1 MNKIEKIHSDHWNSW
16 AAWRDEERAEFEKWW
31 KLVFGDV
38 VGKLERLGSGDYAH
52 DRVQIAFDAW
62 MGRANMQMWSNL
74 DTNNP

>member
-1 MNKIEKIHSDHWNSW
+1 MNKEQ
-16 AAWRDEERAEFEKWW
+16 ERAEFEKWW

-62 MGRANMQMWSNL
+62 MGRAKHK
-74 DTNNP
+74 